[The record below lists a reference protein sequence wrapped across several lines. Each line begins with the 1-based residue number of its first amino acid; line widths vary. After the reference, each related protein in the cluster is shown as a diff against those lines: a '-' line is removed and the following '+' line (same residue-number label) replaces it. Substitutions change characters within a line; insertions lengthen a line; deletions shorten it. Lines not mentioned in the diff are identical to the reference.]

1 MRDLEQKVGLVT
13 GAGRGLGRACCEVVA
28 REGGKVLVADID
40 VAGGNETVRLVKAAG
55 GEAEFVRTDVS
66 QSQDVQAMIRAAIDS
81 FGRLDFAVNN
91 AMIPTPFVALA
102 ELSEEDWDRTMAVN
116 LKGVFLCMKYELKAM
131 FAQGSGSI
139 VNIGSGNEHAA
150 APGMNAYA
158 AAKRGLLALTAV
170 AALDYAEH
178 NIRVNAVGPGTM
190 VTPAMQKALDD
201 NPKHRAFLESLAPI
215 KRFSDP
221 REVAEAVVW
230 LCSDKA
236 SFVVGH
242 TLVADG
248 GACAGK
254 LMKPA

>member
-1 MRDLEQKVGLVT
+1 MRDLEGKVGLVT
-13 GAGRGLGRACCEVVA
+13 GAGRGLGRACCEVLA
-28 REGGKVLVADID
+28 REGGKAIVADID
-40 VAGGNETVRLVKAAG
+40 AEGGQETVRLVKAAG
-55 GEAEFVRTDVS
+55 GEASFVRADVS
-66 QSQDVQAMIRAAIDS
+66 QSSDVQAMVRAALDTY
-81 FGRLDFAVNN
+81 GRLDFAVNN
-91 AMIPTPFVALA
+91 AMIPPPFVPLA
-102 ELSEEDWDRTMAVN
+102 ELTEEDWDRTMAVN
-116 LKGVFLCMKYELKAM
+116 LKGVFLCMKFELQAM
-131 FAQGSGSI
+131 LAQGSGSI

-150 APGMNAYA
+150 APGIAAYA
-158 AAKRGLLALTAV
+158 AAKRGLLGLTAV
-170 AALDYAEH
+170 AALDYSDR

-190 VTPAMQKALDD
+190 VTPAMRKALDE

-221 REVAEAVVW
+221 REVAEAVIW

-254 LMKPA
+254 LLKPA

>member
-1 MRDLEQKVGLVT
+1 MRDLDGKVGLVT

-28 REGGKVLVADID
+28 REGGKVVVADID
-40 VAGGNETVRLVKAAG
+40 VQGGQETVRLVEAAG
-55 GEAEFVRTDVS
+55 GEAKFVRTDVS
-66 QSQDVQAMIRAAIDS
+66 QSTEVQAMVRATLDAY
-81 FGRLDFAVNN
+81 GRLDFAVNN
-91 AMIPTPFVALA
+91 AMIPPPFVPLA
-102 ELSEEDWDRTMAVN
+102 DLTEEDWDRTMAVN
-116 LKGVFLCMKYELKAM
+116 LKGVFLCMKYELQAM
-131 FAQGSGSI
+131 LKQGSGSI

-150 APGMNAYA
+150 APGISAYA
-158 AAKRGLLALTAV
+158 AAKRGLLGLTAV
-170 AALDYAEH
+170 AAIDYGEY

-190 VTPAMQKALDD
+190 VTPSMRKALDE

-221 REVAEAVVW
+221 REVAEAVIW

-254 LMKPA
+254 LIKPA

>member
-1 MRDLEQKVGLVT
+1 MRDLDGKVGLVT
-13 GAGRGLGRACCEVVA
+13 GGGRGLGQACCDLVA
-28 REGGKVLVADID
+28 REGGKVIVADID
-40 VAGGNETVRLVKAAG
+40 AAAAEETVRLVKQAG
-55 GEAEFVRTDVS
+55 GEATFVRTDVS
-66 QSQDVQAMIRAAIDS
+66 QSKDVQAMVRAAVETY
-81 FGRLDFAVNN
+81 GRLDFAVNN

-116 LKGVFLCMKYELKAM
+116 LRGVFLCMKYELLAM
-131 FAQGSGSI
+131 LKQGSGSI

-150 APGMNAYA
+150 APGINAYA
-158 AAKRGLLALTAV
+158 AAKRGLLGLTAV
-170 AALDYAEH
+170 AALDYADR

-190 VTPAMQKALDD
+190 VTPAMRKALEE

-221 REVAEAVVW
+221 HEVAEAVIF

-254 LMKPA
+254 LIKPA

>member
-1 MRDLEQKVGLVT
+1 MGDLEGKVGLVT
-13 GAGRGLGRACCEVVA
+13 GGGRGLGQACCDLVA
-28 REGGKVLVADID
+28 REGGKVIVADID
-40 VAGGNETVRLVKAAG
+40 AASGEETVRLVKQAG
-55 GEAEFVRTDVS
+55 GEATFVRTDVS
-66 QSQDVQAMIRAAIDS
+66 QSKDVQAMVRAAVETY
-81 FGRLDFAVNN
+81 GRLDFAVNN
-91 AMIPTPFVALA
+91 AMIPTPFIPLA

-116 LKGVFLCMKYELKAM
+116 LRGVFLCMKYELLAM
-131 FAQGSGSI
+131 LKQGSGSI

-150 APGMNAYA
+150 APGIAAYA
-158 AAKRGLLALTAV
+158 AAKRGLLGLTAV

-190 VTPAMQKALDD
+190 VTPAMRKALED
-201 NPKHRAFLESLAPI
+201 NPKHRTFLESLAPI

-221 REVAEAVVW
+221 HEVAEAVIW

-254 LMKPA
+254 LLKPA